1 MPQLKI
7 PHGNVHW
14 YSHYGRQ
21 YGVSLK
27 KLGVKLPWKVKS
39 ESEVAQSYPTLCDPM
54 DCTHQA
60 HRSIECFRKEY
71 WSGLPFPSPKLPYDP
86 TIPLLG
92 IYPEKTVTEK
102 DTCTPVFTAA
112 LFTITRT
119 WKEPR
124 CLLTDEW
131 IKQLWYMYTIEY
143 HSAIKGTIF
152 GHL

>member
-1 MPQLKI
+1 MRERVWRKGNPLALLVGMQIDTATMENITEI
-7 PHGNVHW
+7 PF
-14 YSHYGRQ
+14 
-21 YGVSLK
+21 K
-27 KLGVKLPWKVKS
+27 KLG
-39 ESEVAQSYPTLCDPM
+39 
-54 DCTHQA
+54 
-60 HRSIECFRKEY
+60 I
-71 WSGLPFPSPKLPYDP
+71 KLPYDP

-119 WKEPR
+119 WKQPR

-143 HSAIKGTIF
+143 HSAIKGT
-152 GHL
+152 HLSQC